1 MAPLIY
7 IVGAGDIIRTQ
18 YMIPNHMDKQF
29 NICIIFNAIINLIL
43 SVLLIPL
50 IGVFGAV
57 AGSVS
62 AEIFGLIVQ
71 LFICRRFVKI
81 KEILNELIP
90 FILIGG
96 VMLLCIKYIDN
107 ISSISLFGLMS
118 KLLVGIFVYCILT
131 AIYILGFRKDIKDAV
146 INKVNYKIRRRLK
159 WE

>member
-1 MAPLIY
+1 
-7 IVGAGDIIRTQ
+7 
-18 YMIPNHMDKQF
+18 MDKQF

-43 SVLLIPL
+43 SASLIPL

-57 AGSVS
+57 VGSVS

-71 LFICRRFVKI
+71 IVLCRKFVKI

-107 ISSISLFGLMS
+107 VISISLFGLIL
-118 KLLVGIFVYCILT
+118 KLLAGAFIYCTLT
-131 AIYILGFRKDIKDAV
+131 AVYILGFRTDIKSAV
-146 INKVNYKIRRRLK
+146 INKVYYKNRRGI
-159 WE
+159 